1 MRRVVPGG
9 DARNR
14 RRSGQTHRSVADFR
28 CRGRAAEYRKPLG
41 KSDLSRGIRVRPAG
55 CPSQVAQ
62 HVQSK
67 LRDDGDYDA
76 AGDGD
81 GRHPAVDRAECPSH
95 PLVETALAG
104 IVQGHGPEQR
114 DFPIVFE
121 LLGETPTCCGNADL
135 YFQ

>member
-1 MRRVVPGG
+1 M
-9 DARNR
+9 
-14 RRSGQTHRSVADFR
+14 
-28 CRGRAAEYRKPLG
+28 
-41 KSDLSRGIRVRPAG
+41 
-55 CPSQVAQ
+55 AQ

-81 GRHPAVDRAECPSH
+81 GRHPAVGRAECPSH

-114 DFPIVFE
+114 GRDRPDDQAPRAQGSAGLSEFS
-121 LLGETPTCCGNADL
+121 
-135 YFQ
+135 